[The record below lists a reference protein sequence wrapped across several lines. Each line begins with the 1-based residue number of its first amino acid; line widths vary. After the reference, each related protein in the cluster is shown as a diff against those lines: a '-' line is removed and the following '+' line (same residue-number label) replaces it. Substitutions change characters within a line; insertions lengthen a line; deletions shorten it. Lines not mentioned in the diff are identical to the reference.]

1 MGCLFKKFQFALPRG
16 ERRQRLRQGQ
26 HRCPR
31 FNSRSRVGSD
41 GYLAFMPLY
50 LLMFQFALPRGER
63 RFRQIRRRHDC
74 RFNSRSRVGSDRRSQ
89 TFTSGALCF
98 NSRSRVGSDAQRTS
112 SCTATAGFQFAL
124 PRGERRGWCSFFSL
138 PRRFNSRS
146 RVGSDRHPSHRQA
159 LTPVSIRA
167 PAWGATQV

>member
-74 RFNSRSRVGSDRRSQ
+74 RFNSRSRVGSDKI
-89 TFTSGALCF
+89 
-98 NSRSRVGSDAQRTS
+98 
-112 SCTATAGFQFAL
+112 
-124 PRGERRGWCSFFSL
+124 
-138 PRRFNSRS
+138 
-146 RVGSDRHPSHRQA
+146 HPPPNPAH
-159 LTPVSIRA
+159 PVSIRA
-167 PAWGATQV
+167 PAWGATRSVHHPAQLRLGFNSRSRVGSDVDGARFFRCLVVSIRAPAWGATAIPRTGKR